1 MYATNR
7 LLGLESLS
15 LSLLRAQAPQIPV
28 KPSQEVQTLLDA
40 AAKLPKADQLA
51 AYEKAMDAAI
61 ASKDPAGARF
71 AARELRNVLIALK
84 RTSEVEPYLLGLQ
97 KRAQQVKFPLMEAHV
112 VVNLAITFESA
123 KQFDKAIVA
132 YESAGKLF
140 EASGDKSGQSRAVGN
155 MASTLSD
162 IGKTAEASVAF
173 DRALP
178 LAKESGDQA
187 QVASVLGLSAANM
200 KKLGK
205 LDDAIAQYD
214 ESIAIYRRVGD
225 RALVAVVISSLASLY
240 KDRGVID
247 KALAL
252 HEEALEIRRS
262 SSNKSGVAASLN
274 DIANIQ
280 NERGDFDK
288 ALKTYEEANA
298 IFVQLGEK
306 NASATVISNIAT
318 IYRDRGDLD
327 KALAIHEESLVI
339 KRSLNDKSGIATSLN
354 NIANIYSD
362 RGDLDKALALH
373 EESLAIKRSL
383 GDNSGIAASLNN
395 IANIHDDRGDLDKAL
410 AMHEESLAIKRSLGD
425 KSGIATS
432 INNIANIYKDRGDLD
447 KASAM
452 HEESLAIRRSIGDKS
467 GIASSLTNIANIY
480 YKRGDLPTAL
490 AKYEEALVIA
500 RSLGEKSV
508 TATLLGNIAT
518 IYDDRGDV
526 DKALALNEEALAIR
540 RALGDQAGIASSLNS
555 IGNKYYN
562 LGILTEAFPRYQEA
576 YDIAKSLGMK
586 GNLATYSYNLS
597 AYYDRVGNE
606 GNSLTYL
613 QESLRYA
620 EQSQNKERIADA
632 KGRLAAHAWGR
643 GDFDSYQR
651 GMQDAL
657 STYRSIG
664 NSVGISGV
672 LRSLGSNSSFQ
683 GHYSEALQYL
693 NEALDIAQKSG
704 IKTSIASPLST
715 RGNLWTL
722 IGQYAKAENDLNS
735 AQKIYDEIKN
745 LSGKLSAL
753 TSLGILALEQGKS
766 DLALSR
772 FEAAYKLGIESNP
785 GLQGNGQS
793 NIAEALQK
801 LGRHAE
807 ALTRFESSLAYKRA
821 HNNKATEGYTVARM
835 ATSLI
840 ALGRLSDAQTALRSA
855 ISLCEQSKDRESLAL
870 ACRQLAEMYE
880 KSGDLSVAILFAKK
894 AVDAQEE
901 RRTASR
907 SLEQAA
913 QDTLKSI
920 VSLDYKYLASLLV
933 KSGRTAEAEQ
943 VLGLLKQAEIQLVGG
958 MDESRKATLT
968 RTAGEAAAED
978 AYGKATAEVGSLGAR
993 LQELLALKHRLKSQ
1007 DAEVLQLTSKL
1018 EAAEAE
1024 FNKRFDSI
1032 VNSAKAQGAALGRM
1046 DKLQE
1051 SKDGIASALA
1061 SLPPRSAAVY
1071 LLCTPDVVQFIVIT
1085 PSVKLVRSRRI
1096 TSSELAS
1103 RIMAFR
1109 SVLDNPA
1116 KDAVPAARALYD
1128 VLWKPIAADI
1138 ARLGAVNVMLSLDG
1152 PVRYIPM
1159 GALHDGKDWLASRYN
1174 LSLFMPAALGK
1185 IAQKPSPIWNV
1196 FTAGVSKSR
1205 SVDDGFGTQVD
1216 FSPLPGVSREVNR
1229 IGSVMRSGGA
1239 PCLDDSFTLDAF
1251 KLGLLSQPRVVHL
1264 ASHFQFNPGSES
1276 KSFLLT
1282 GKGDVLRVSD
1292 TRVLTPVAFRSVEL
1306 LTLSACQTGMSTE
1319 KADGSEVE
1327 GISGILQ
1334 RKGAAAVLSTLWP
1347 VADESTEAFMSS
1359 FYALRSKSPGVTKVQ
1374 CLRQIQVAMIQGQLA
1389 PGTGNKAASRAGA
1402 TRSTAKVA
1410 TQSNQRTWS
1419 HPYYWAPFILQGN
1432 WM

>member
-7 LLGLESLS
+7 LLGFESLS
-15 LSLLRAQAPQIPV
+15 PSFFVVQSPQIPV
-28 KPSQEVQTLLDA
+28 KPSQEVQVLLDA
-40 AAKLPKADQLA
+40 AAKLPKADQVA
-51 AYEKAMDAAI
+51 GYEKALDAAI
-61 ASKDPAGARF
+61 ASKDPAGARY

-84 RTSEVEPYLLGLQ
+84 RTNEVEPYLLGLQ
-97 KRAQQVKFPLMEAHV
+97 KRAQQATFPLMEAHV
-112 VVNLAITFESA
+112 LVNVALTYESA
-123 KQFDKAIVA
+123 KQFDKTIAA
-132 YESAGKLF
+132 YEAAGKLF
-140 EASGDKSGQSRAVGN
+140 EAGGDKAGQSRAIGN

-162 IGKTAEASVAF
+162 TGKTAEASVAF
-173 DRALP
+173 DRALT

-187 QVASVLGLSAANM
+187 RVASVLGLSAANL
-200 KKLGK
+200 KKTGK
-205 LDDAIAQYD
+205 SNEAIAQCD
-214 ESIAIYRRVGD
+214 EAMAIYRQVGD
-225 RALVAVVISSLASLY
+225 KASLATVVSFQASIY
-240 KDRGVID
+240 EDRGDID

-252 HEEALEIRRS
+252 HEEALVLRRS
-262 SSNKSGVAASLN
+262 LDNKPGIASSLN
-274 DIANIQ
+274 DIAH
-280 NERGDFDK
+280 
-288 ALKTYEEANA
+288 
-298 IFVQLGEK
+298 
-306 NASATVISNIAT
+306 
-318 IYRDRGDLD
+318 
-327 KALAIHEESLVI
+327 IH
-339 KRSLNDKSGIATSLN
+339 D
-354 NIANIYSD
+354 D

-373 EESLAIKRSL
+373 EES
-383 GDNSGIAASLNN
+383 
-395 IANIHDDRGDLDKAL
+395 
-410 AMHEESLAIKRSLGD
+410 MAIKRSLGD
-425 KSGIATS
+425 KSGGAKSLYNVAFIYKKRGDIGKALTMYEQSLEIMRSLGDKSSCATILNGIAIIHSDRGDFDKALLLNNESLAIMRSLGDRAGIAQSLNNIAVIYKERGEVDKALAMNEESLTIERSLDDKSGIATS
-432 INNIANIYKDRGDLD
+432 LNNIASIYSDRGDLEKSLAMHEESLSIKRSIGDKAGIATSLNNIANIHRDRGVVD
-447 KASAM
+447 KALAL

-467 GIASSLTNIANIY
+467 GVASSLNNIALIY
-480 YKRGDLPTAL
+480 
-490 AKYEEALVIA
+490 
-500 RSLGEKSV
+500 S
-508 TATLLGNIAT
+508 
-518 IYDDRGDV
+518 DRGDV
-526 DKALALNEEALAIR
+526 DRALALNEEALAIR
-540 RALGDQAGIASSLNS
+540 RALGDKAGIASSLNS
-555 IGNKYYN
+555 IGIKYYN
-562 LGILTEAFPRYQEA
+562 LGILTEAFPRSQEA
-576 YDIAKSLGMK
+576 YDIAKSLGLK
-586 GNLATYSYNLS
+586 SDLALYASNLS
-597 AYYDRVGNE
+597 GYYSRVGDE
-606 GNSLTYL
+606 AKSLTFL

-620 EQSQNKERIADA
+620 EESQNKERIAVA
-632 KGRLAAHAWGR
+632 KVKLSSHSWSN

-657 STYRSIG
+657 SMYRSMG
-664 NSVGISGV
+664 NSDRISGV
-672 LRSLGSNSSFQ
+672 LVSLGFNATFQ
-683 GHYSEALQYL
+683 GHYSQALQYL
-693 NEALDIAQKSG
+693 NEALDLAQKSG
-704 IKTSIASPLST
+704 VKTRIASALNA
-715 RGNLWTL
+715 RGSLWNSL
-722 IGQYAKAENDLNS
+722 GQYAKVQADLNS

-745 LSGKLSAL
+745 LSGKVSAL
-753 TSLGILALEQGKS
+753 TSLGLLALEQGNAG
-766 DLALSR
+766 LALSR
-772 FEAAYKLGIESNP
+772 FEAAYKLGIESDP
-785 GLQGNGQS
+785 DVQGYGQS

-835 ATSLI
+835 ATSLV
-840 ALGRLSDAQTALRSA
+840 ALGRLSDAQAALRSA

-870 ACRQLAEMYE
+870 ACRQLAELYE
-880 KSGDLSVAILFAKK
+880 KSGELSVAILFAKK

-943 VLGLLKQAEIQLVGG
+943 VLGLLKQTEIQLVGG

-978 AYGKATAEVGSLGAR
+978 AYDKATAEVASLGAR

-1071 LLCTPDVVQFIVIT
+1071 LLCTPDAVQFIVIT

-1096 TSSELAS
+1096 ASSELAS

-1185 IAQKPSPIWNV
+1185 IAQKPSPVWNV

-1216 FSPLPGVSREVNR
+1216 FSPLPGVSREVSR

-1402 TRSTAKVA
+1402 TRSTAKVV
-1410 TQSNQRTWS
+1410 TQSKQRTWS

>member
-7 LLGLESLS
+7 LLGFESLS
-15 LSLLRAQAPQIPV
+15 PSFFGAQSPQVPV
-28 KPSQEVQTLLDA
+28 KASPEVQTLLDA
-40 AAKLPKADQLA
+40 AAKLPKADRLTG
-51 AYEKAMDAAI
+51 YEKALDAAI
-61 ASKDPAGARF
+61 TAKDPAGARF

-112 VVNLAITFESA
+112 LVNLAITFESA

-132 YESAGKLF
+132 YEAAGKLF
-140 EASGDKSGQSRAVGN
+140 EASGDKSGQSRAIGN

-178 LAKESGDQA
+178 LAKESGDQT
-187 QVASVLGLSAANM
+187 QVASVLGLSAANL

-205 LDDAIAQYD
+205 LDEAIAQYD

-225 RALVAVVISSLASLY
+225 RALMAVVISNVASLY
-240 KDRGVID
+240 K
-247 KALAL
+247 
-252 HEEALEIRRS
+252 
-262 SSNKSGVAASLN
+262 
-274 DIANIQ
+274 
-280 NERGDFDK
+280 
-288 ALKTYEEANA
+288 
-298 IFVQLGEK
+298 
-306 NASATVISNIAT
+306 
-318 IYRDRGDLD
+318 DRGDLD
-327 KALAIHEESLVI
+327 KALKLHQEALSNRRSLDDRSGVALSLNSIGSIYYEHDSHGEALSMYEESLTI
-339 KRSLNDKSGIATSLN
+339 RRALGDKSGIASSLN
-354 NIANIYSD
+354 NIANIYN
-362 RGDLDKALALH
+362 A
-373 EESLAIKRSL
+373 
-383 GDNSGIAASLNN
+383 
-395 IANIHDDRGDLDKAL
+395 RGDLDKAL

-425 KSGIATS
+425 KSGIALS
-432 INNIANIYKDRGDLD
+432 LLNIAVIHKSRGDVDRAL
-447 KASAM
+447 ALN
-452 HEESLAIRRSIGDKS
+452 EESLAIRRSIGDNSGVASSLNNIALIYSDRGDLDKALALHEES
-467 GIASSLTNIANIY
+467 LAIRRSISDKEGIATSLTNIANRY
-480 YKRGDLPTAL
+480 YD
-490 AKYEEALVIA
+490 
-500 RSLGEKSV
+500 
-508 TATLLGNIAT
+508 
-518 IYDDRGDV
+518 
-526 DKALALNEEALAIR
+526 
-540 RALGDQAGIASSLNS
+540 
-555 IGNKYYN
+555 

-576 YDIAKSLGMK
+576 YDITKSLGFK
-586 GNLATYSYNLS
+586 SNLALYASNLS
-597 AYYDRVGNE
+597 DYYSRAGDDAK
-606 GNSLTYL
+606 SLTYL

-620 EQSQNKERIADA
+620 EESQDKRRIVTA
-632 KGRLAAHAWGR
+632 KVNLAGHSRSR
-643 GDFDSYQR
+643 GDFDSYER

-657 STYRSIG
+657 STYRSMG
-664 NSVGISGV
+664 NSNGISRV
-672 LRSLGSNSSFQ
+672 LRSLGSNASFQ

-693 NEALDIAQKSG
+693 NEALDLAQKSG
-704 IKTSIASPLST
+704 VKKSIASALST
-715 RGNLWTL
+715 RGELWTSL
-722 IGQYAKAENDLNS
+722 GQYAKAEADLNS

-745 LSGKLSAL
+745 LSGKVSAL
-753 TSLGILALEQGKS
+753 TSLGILALEQGNAE
-766 DLALSR
+766 LALSR
-772 FEAAYKLGIESNP
+772 FEAAYKLGIGTDP
-785 GLQGNGQS
+785 GVQGYGQS

-821 HNNKATEGYTVARM
+821 HNDKATEGYTVARM

-840 ALGRLSDAQTALRSA
+840 ALGRLSDAQAALRSA

-870 ACRQLAEMYE
+870 ACRQLAELYE
-880 KSGDLSVAILFAKK
+880 KSGELSVAILFAKK

-913 QDTLKSI
+913 QDTLKFI

-943 VLGLLKQAEIQLVGG
+943 VLGLLKQTEIQLVGG
-958 MDESRKATLT
+958 IDESRKATLT
-968 RTAGEAAAED
+968 RTAGEVAAED
-978 AYGKATAEVGSLGAR
+978 AYDKATAEVASLGAR

-1071 LLCTPDVVQFIVIT
+1071 LLCTPDAVQFIVIT

-1096 TSSELAS
+1096 ASSELAS

-1185 IAQKPSPIWNV
+1185 IAQKPSPVWNV

-1216 FSPLPGVSREVNR
+1216 FSPLPGVSREVSR
-1229 IGSVMRSGGA
+1229 IGTVMRSGGA

>member
-7 LLGLESLS
+7 LLGFESLS
-15 LSLLRAQAPQIPV
+15 SSFFVAQSPQIPV
-28 KPSQEVQTLLDA
+28 KPTPEVQTLLDA

-51 AYEKAMDAAI
+51 GYEKALDAAI

-84 RTSEVEPYLLGLQ
+84 RTNEVEPYLLGLQ

-112 VVNLAITFESA
+112 LVNLALTYVSA
-123 KQFDKAIVA
+123 KHFDKTIVA
-132 YESAGKLF
+132 YEAAGKLF
-140 EASGDKSGQSRAVGN
+140 EAGGDKAGQSRAIGN
-155 MASTLSD
+155 RASTLSD
-162 IGKTAEASVAF
+162 IGKTADASVAF
-173 DRALP
+173 ERALP
-178 LAKESGDQA
+178 LAKESGDKV
-187 QVASVLGLSAANM
+187 QVALLLSLVAGNL
-200 KKLGK
+200 KKLGR
-205 LDDAIAQYD
+205 LDEAITNHEQALALRRMLGLRM
-214 ESIAIYRRVGD
+214 EVANSLNSIAIIKYETGDVEDALGLYEEANSIFVQLGDKESSTTVLSNIAKIYHDRGEVDKALSLHEEALAFRRSTGDQSGIASSLNSIALIYRKRGDLDKALALHQKALAIHQSSGD
-225 RALVAVVISSLASLY
+225 RSGIAQSLNNIALIYSDHGEV
-240 KDRGVID
+240 D

-252 HEEALEIRRS
+252 HEESLAIERS
-262 SSNKSGVAASLN
+262 LGNKSRIATSLN
-274 DIANIQ
+274 NT
-280 NERGDFDK
+280 
-288 ALKTYEEANA
+288 ALIHK
-298 IFVQLGEK
+298 Q
-306 NASATVISNIAT
+306 
-318 IYRDRGDLD
+318 RGDLD
-327 KALAIHEESLVI
+327 KAVSLHEESLAI
-339 KRSLNDKSGIATSLN
+339 KRTLGDKAGIASSLNNIANVYCDRGDVYKALAMHEESLSISRSLGAKSGIATSLN
-354 NIANIYSD
+354 NIANIHSD
-362 RGDLDKALALH
+362 RGDVDKALALH
-373 EESLAIKRSL
+373 EESLAIRRS
-383 GDNSGIAASLNN
+383 S
-395 IANIHDDRGDLDKAL
+395 
-410 AMHEESLAIKRSLGD
+410 GD
-425 KSGIATS
+425 KSEIAT
-432 INNIANIYKDRGDLD
+432 
-447 KASAM
+447 
-452 HEESLAIRRSIGDKS
+452 
-467 GIASSLTNIANIY
+467 SLTNIGTRY
-480 YKRGDLPTAL
+480 YD
-490 AKYEEALVIA
+490 
-500 RSLGEKSV
+500 
-508 TATLLGNIAT
+508 
-518 IYDDRGDV
+518 
-526 DKALALNEEALAIR
+526 
-540 RALGDQAGIASSLNS
+540 
-555 IGNKYYN
+555 
-562 LGILTEAFPRYQEA
+562 LGILAEAFPRLQEA
-576 YDIAKSLGMK
+576 FDIAKSLGLK
-586 GNLATYSYNLS
+586 SDLALYVINLS
-597 AYYDRVGNE
+597 TYYSRAGDE
-606 GNSLTYL
+606 AKSLACL

-620 EQSQNKERIADA
+620 EESQNKELIAAA
-632 KGRLAAHAWGR
+632 KVKMAAHSWHR

-657 STYRSIG
+657 SLYRSMG
-664 NSVGISGV
+664 NSDGTSGV
-672 LRSLGSNSSFQ
+672 LRSLGFNAKFQ

-693 NEALDIAQKSG
+693 NEALDLAQKSG
-704 IKTSIASPLST
+704 VITRIASALST
-715 RGNLWTL
+715 RGELWTL
-722 IGQYAKAENDLNS
+722 IGQYAKAEADLNS

-745 LSGKLSAL
+745 LSGKVSAI
-753 TSLGILALEQGKS
+753 TSLGALALEQGNAE
-766 DLALSR
+766 LALSR
-772 FEAAYKLGIESNP
+772 FEEAYRLGIESDP
-785 GLQGNGQS
+785 GLQGNGQT
-793 NIAEALQK
+793 NIALALQK

-807 ALTRFESSLAYKRA
+807 ALTRFENSLAYKRA

-870 ACRQLAEMYE
+870 ACRQLAELYE
-880 KSGDLSVAILFAKK
+880 KSGELSVAILFAKK

-943 VLGLLKQAEIQLVGG
+943 VLGLLKQTEIQLVGG

-978 AYGKATAEVGSLGAR
+978 AYDKATAEVASLGAR

-1032 VNSAKAQGAALGRM
+1032 VNSARAQGAALGRATDL
-1046 DKLQE
+1046 DK

-1071 LLCTPDVVQFIVIT
+1071 LLCTPDGVQFIVIT

-1096 TSSELAS
+1096 ASSELAS

-1109 SVLDNPA
+1109 SVLDNSA

-1159 GALHDGKDWLASRYN
+1159 GALHDGKDWLASKYN

-1185 IAQKPSPIWNV
+1185 IAQKPSPVWNV

-1410 TQSNQRTWS
+1410 TQSKQRTWS

>member
-7 LLGLESLS
+7 LLGFETLS
-15 LSLLRAQAPQIPV
+15 PSFFGAQAPQIPV
-28 KPSQEVQTLLDA
+28 KPSPEVQALLDA

-51 AYEKAMDAAI
+51 GYEKALDTAI

-71 AARELRNVLIALK
+71 AARELRNVLIAQK
-84 RTSEVEPYLLGLQ
+84 RTNEVEPYLLGLQ
-97 KRAQQVKFPLMEAHV
+97 KRAQQAMFPLMEAHV
-112 VVNLAITFESA
+112 LVNLALTYYAA
-123 KQFDKAIVA
+123 KQIDKTIVA
-132 YESAGKLF
+132 YEAAAKLF
-140 EASGDKSGQSRAVGN
+140 EAGGDKAGQSRAVTGE
-155 MASTLSD
+155 AAGLRDS
-162 IGKTAEASVAF
+162 GKHEAAAKVFAL
-173 DRALP
+173 ALP
-178 LAKESGDQA
+178 LAKESGDDTQIATVLFYSATNLTYLARIDQA
-187 QVASVLGLSAANM
+187 LRLFEESFALFLKLQDYSSQSIVLDN
-200 KKLGK
+200 
-205 LDDAIAQYD
+205 IAQ
-214 ESIAIYRRVGD
+214 IKRD
-225 RALVAVVISSLASLY
+225 RGELEAALSLY
-240 KDRGVID
+240 ERSLSIKKID
-247 KALAL
+247 GDKSQIAKSLRFIAGIHKVQSDYAKALAMY
-252 HEEALEIRRS
+252 EESLAICRS
-262 SSNKSGVAASLN
+262 LGDMSGTADSLN
-274 DIANIQ
+274 NIAN
-280 NERGDFDK
+280 
-288 ALKTYEEANA
+288 LHY
-298 IFVQLGEK
+298 
-306 NASATVISNIAT
+306 
-318 IYRDRGDLD
+318 DRGDLD
-327 KALAIHEESLVI
+327 KALSLHEESLAI
-339 KRSLNDKSGIATSLN
+339 KRTLGDKSGIATSLN
-354 NIANIYSD
+354 NIANVYSD
-362 RGDLDKALALH
+362 RGDLEK
-373 EESLAIKRSL
+373 S
-383 GDNSGIAASLNN
+383 
-395 IANIHDDRGDLDKAL
+395 L
-410 AMHEESLAIKRSLGD
+410 AMHEESLVIKRSLKD
-425 KSGIATS
+425 QSGIAMS
-432 INNIANIYKDRGDLD
+432 LLNIANLV
-447 KASAM
+447 
-452 HEESLAIRRSIGDKS
+452 
-467 GIASSLTNIANIY
+467 
-480 YKRGDLPTAL
+480 YKRGDLLTAL
-490 AKYEEALVIA
+490 AEYNEALVIT

-508 TATLLGNIAT
+508 LATLLNNIAT
-518 IYDDRGDV
+518 IYDDRGEV
-526 DKALALNEEALAIR
+526 DKALTLNDEALAIR
-540 RALGDQAGIASSLNS
+540 RAIGDKAGIASSLNS
-555 IGNKYYN
+555 IANRYYD
-562 LGILTEAFPRYQEA
+562 LGQLNHVLPRWQEA
-576 YDIAKSLGMK
+576 YDIAKSLGLK
-586 GNLATYSYNLS
+586 SDLALYASNLS
-597 AYYDRVGNE
+597 AYYSRSGDE
-606 GNSLTYL
+606 AKSLAYL

-620 EQSQNKERIADA
+620 EESQNKVRIAEA
-632 KGRLAAHAWGR
+632 KVKLSSHSWSN

-657 STYRSIG
+657 SMYRSMG
-664 NSVGISGV
+664 NSDGISGV
-672 LRSLGSNSSFQ
+672 LESLGSNASFQ
-683 GHYSEALQYL
+683 GHYSEALQYV
-693 NEALDIAQKSG
+693 NEALDLAQNSG
-704 IKTSIASPLST
+704 VKTSIASALNV
-715 RGNLWTL
+715 RGSLWSSL
-722 IGQYAKAENDLNS
+722 GQVAKAETDLNA
-735 AQKIYDEIKN
+735 AQQVYDEIK
-745 LSGKLSAL
+745 LVKGKVSTQ
-753 TSLGILALEQGKS
+753 TSLGGLALDQDKP
-766 DLALSR
+766 DVALFR
-772 FEAAYKLGIESNP
+772 FETAYKLGLESNP
-785 GLQGNGQS
+785 ALQGYGQT
-793 NIAEALQK
+793 NIALALQK
-801 LGRHAE
+801 LRRHAE
-807 ALTRFESSLAYKRA
+807 ALTRFDSSLAYKRA
-821 HNNKATEGYTVARM
+821 HNKKATEGYTVARM
-835 ATSLI
+835 ATSLV
-840 ALGRLSDAQTALRSA
+840 ALGRLSDAQSALRSA

-870 ACRQLAEMYE
+870 ACRQLAELYE
-880 KSGDLSVAILFAKK
+880 KSGELSVAILFAKK

-933 KSGRTAEAEQ
+933 QSGRSAEAEQ
-943 VLGLLKQAEIQLVGG
+943 VLGLLKQTEIQLVGG

-978 AYGKATAEVGSLGAR
+978 AYDKATAEVASLGTR

-1032 VNSAKAQGAALGRM
+1032 VNSARAQGAALGRATDL
-1046 DKLQE
+1046 DK

-1071 LLCTPDVVQFIVIT
+1071 LLCTPDAVQFIVIT

-1096 TSSELAS
+1096 SSSELAS

-1116 KDAVPAARALYD
+1116 KVAVPAARALYD

-1185 IAQKPSPIWNV
+1185 IAQKPSPVWNV

-1216 FSPLPGVSREVNR
+1216 FSPLPGVSREVSR

-1410 TQSNQRTWS
+1410 TQSKQRTWS
-1419 HPYYWAPFILQGN
+1419 HPYYWAPFVLQGN